1 MRNCAGI
8 FLLSCIKNILK
19 KPEKSID
26 FSGFFVQNTN
36 YEDCS
41 FDTIESSFGGTF
53 MEDNFGGRLS
63 YVMSIR
69 NMRQKELAKAANVTE
84 ATVSRYVN
92 NKRSP
97 DIDFIRAIVQILNV
111 SADYLLGFSD
121 NISIGGAAK
130 GSFSGED
137 AKYKLISS
145 TGETVLIKS
154 PEQVRLLDA
163 FFRTL

>member
-1 MRNCAGI
+1 
-8 FLLSCIKNILK
+8 
-19 KPEKSID
+19 
-26 FSGFFVQNTN
+26 
-36 YEDCS
+36 
-41 FDTIESSFGGTF
+41 

-63 YVMSIR
+63 YVMNIR

-121 NISIGGAAK
+121 NIAIGGM
-130 GSFSGED
+130 SDSVINGED
-137 AKYKLISS
+137 AKYKLISN
-145 TGETVLIKS
+145 TGDTIVIKGA
-154 PEQVRLLDA
+154 EQIRLLDN
-163 FFRTL
+163 FFNLL

>member
-1 MRNCAGI
+1 
-8 FLLSCIKNILK
+8 
-19 KPEKSID
+19 
-26 FSGFFVQNTN
+26 
-36 YEDCS
+36 
-41 FDTIESSFGGTF
+41 

-111 SADYLLGFSD
+111 SADYLLGFSESININGINDFAQDGGEGEAAVGRTCGFLGIAAELIFQIGDLGLVATHHHPQHTHSGKAYNQNRQD
-121 NISIGGAAK
+121 NDG
-130 GSFSGED
+130 
-137 AKYKLISS
+137 
-145 TGETVLIKS
+145 
-154 PEQVRLLDA
+154 
-163 FFRTL
+163 

>member
-1 MRNCAGI
+1 
-8 FLLSCIKNILK
+8 
-19 KPEKSID
+19 
-26 FSGFFVQNTN
+26 
-36 YEDCS
+36 
-41 FDTIESSFGGTF
+41 

-111 SADYLLGFSD
+111 SADYLLGFSESI
-121 NISIGGAAK
+121 NIGGMSDVALN
-130 GSFSGED
+130 GED
-137 AKYKLISS
+137 AKYKLVSS
-145 TGETVLIKS
+145 SGDTIVIKGA
-154 PEQVRLLDA
+154 EQIRILDE
-163 FFRTL
+163 FFKTL

>member
-1 MRNCAGI
+1 
-8 FLLSCIKNILK
+8 
-19 KPEKSID
+19 
-26 FSGFFVQNTN
+26 
-36 YEDCS
+36 
-41 FDTIESSFGGTF
+41 

-111 SADYLLGFSD
+111 SADYLLGFSES
-121 NISIGGAAK
+121 ISINGFAEHSQSVEAG
-130 GSFSGED
+130 
-137 AKYKLISS
+137 KYKLVSAS
-145 TGETVLIKS
+145 GETVLIEGT
-154 PEQVRLLDA
+154 EQIKLLDA
-163 FFRTL
+163 FFKSL

>member
-1 MRNCAGI
+1 
-8 FLLSCIKNILK
+8 
-19 KPEKSID
+19 
-26 FSGFFVQNTN
+26 
-36 YEDCS
+36 
-41 FDTIESSFGGTF
+41 

-97 DIDFIRAIVQILNV
+97 DIDFIRAIVQILDV

-121 NISIGGAAK
+121 NIAIGGLYDSH
-130 GSFSGED
+130 GNGED
-137 AKYKLISS
+137 AKYKLVSS
-145 TGETVLIKS
+145 SGETVLIKGA
-154 PEQVRLLDA
+154 EQIRLLDA
-163 FFRTL
+163 FFKTL

>member
-1 MRNCAGI
+1 
-8 FLLSCIKNILK
+8 
-19 KPEKSID
+19 
-26 FSGFFVQNTN
+26 
-36 YEDCS
+36 
-41 FDTIESSFGGTF
+41 

-121 NISIGGAAK
+121 SIVIGGMSEMPA
-130 GSFSGED
+130 GSDE
-137 AKYKLISS
+137 AKYKLVSS
-145 TGETVLIKS
+145 AGDTIVIKGT
-154 PEQVRLLDA
+154 EQIRMLDE
-163 FFRTL
+163 FFKTL

>member
-1 MRNCAGI
+1 
-8 FLLSCIKNILK
+8 
-19 KPEKSID
+19 
-26 FSGFFVQNTN
+26 
-36 YEDCS
+36 
-41 FDTIESSFGGTF
+41 

-121 NISIGGAAK
+121 SIAIGGMSEMTAN
-130 GSFSGED
+130 GDE
-137 AKYKLISS
+137 AKYKLVSS
-145 TGETVLIKS
+145 SGDTIVIKGA
-154 PEQVRLLDA
+154 EQIRMLDE
-163 FFRTL
+163 FFKTL

>member
-1 MRNCAGI
+1 
-8 FLLSCIKNILK
+8 
-19 KPEKSID
+19 
-26 FSGFFVQNTN
+26 
-36 YEDCS
+36 
-41 FDTIESSFGGTF
+41 

-111 SADYLLGFSD
+111 SADYLLGFSESI
-121 NISIGGAAK
+121 NINGFGDFAQEGG
-130 GSFSGED
+130 E
-137 AKYKLISS
+137 AKYKLVSS
-145 TGETVLIKS
+145 TGETVLIKGA
-154 PEQVRLLDA
+154 EQVRMLDA
-163 FFRTL
+163 FFKSL